1 MISKEF
7 SCDCNILHSD
17 AVKETVAKMP
27 DSTVFDRLSDFYKI
41 LGDSTRCKIIFA
53 LSKNELCVCDL
64 ANVLSMTKS
73 SVSHQ
78 LAKMRNYGVVKCRK
92 DGKTVFYSL
101 DDDHIS
107 TIFESTL
114 EHINHKAGNIK

>member
-1 MISKEF
+1 MISKEI

-17 AVKETVAKMP
+17 AVKNTVEKMP
-27 DSTVFDRLSDFYKI
+27 DNTVFDRLSDFYKI
-41 LGDSTRCKIIFA
+41 LGDGTRCKIIFA
-53 LSKNELCVCDL
+53 LAQNELCVCDL

-78 LAKMRNYGVVKCRK
+78 LAKMRNYGVVKCRR

-101 DDDHIS
+101 DDNHIS

-114 EHINHKAGNIK
+114 EHINHKAGSIK